1 MKFKK
6 AFLTFIAGAVL
17 AFIALPAMASGGGG
31 APEPVEG
38 APVFV
43 ELKPLIVPVF
53 TRHSRVEVLA
63 LNLVIEAKDTEDS
76 HKITE
81 NAPKLR
87 DGFIRSLYGRL
98 ESDSLIDKNGILNV
112 NRLKK
117 RLMAVAN
124 HVMEPGTVSDILLQ
138 GVVHQKGR

>member
-1 MKFKK
+1 MNYKRY
-6 AFLTFIAGAVL
+6 FLTFAAGLILALVSVPVL
-17 AFIALPAMASGGGG
+17 ASGGG
-31 APEPVEG
+31 AAAEHVEG
-38 APVFV
+38 QPIYV

-53 TRHSRVEVLA
+53 ARHSKVEILA

-81 NAPKLR
+81 NTPKLR
-87 DGFIRSLYGRL
+87 DGFIRSLYGRM
-98 ESDSLIDKNGILNV
+98 EADFLIDKNGILDV
-112 NRLKK
+112 EMLKK
-117 RLMAVAN
+117 RLMAVAD